1 MEFIIPLGS
10 QSTKVLAI
18 YRPPY
23 SELHRVTTSTFFKE
37 SGEHLSDLA
46 VSSCRVLICGD
57 FNIPVNEN
65 SSTDTKRLCDILNAT
80 GFHQHVSGMT
90 HRLGNT
96 LDLVITRNSDSILSH
111 EPKIHDF
118 ISDHA
123 AICCELKISCPLP
136 CVKRVKY
143 RKLKNIDKDNFKLE
157 VASMF
162 RSDYGSKNLSDLVDD
177 YQNKFINLMDKVA
190 PEVTKLIR
198 VRHRQPWYN
207 DQIKNEKVKLRKSER
222 RWRQSGNKANYV
234 VFMH

>member
-1 MEFIIPLGS
+1 M
-10 QSTKVLAI
+10 
-18 YRPPY
+18 
-23 SELHRVTTSTFFKE
+23 
-37 SGEHLSDLA
+37 
-46 VSSCRVLICGD
+46 
-57 FNIPVNEN
+57 
-65 SSTDTKRLCDILNAT
+65 CDILNAT

-96 LDLVITRNSDSILSH
+96 LDLVITRISDSILSH

-162 RSDYGSKNLSDLVDD
+162 RSHYGSKNLSYLVDD

-222 RWRQSGNKANYV
+222 RWRQSGNKAHMLFLCIRRTFIPCCCV
-234 VFMH
+234 KSKKIITQIR